1 MGDPMRHLITS
12 AACAAVLLLATACG
26 NGSNS
31 ASDTS
36 DTSST
41 ASSAT
46 ASASPTVDVA
56 ANTTQVCTAV
66 KQYNTD
72 YSTKITAVFAKVT
85 DAALKHIDEMNALA
99 KEWVS
104 NLQAQAAKASNP
116 ELQKTVND
124 LATGV
129 AKLESGDASM
139 NDMNNTVQIGNANLA
154 KLCG

>member
-1 MGDPMRHLITS
+1 
-12 AACAAVLLLATACG
+12 
-26 NGSNS
+26 
-31 ASDTS
+31 
-36 DTSST
+36 
-41 ASSAT
+41 
-46 ASASPTVDVA
+46 VDVA

-85 DAALKHIDEMNALA
+85 DAALKGDEATGQKHIDEMNALT